1 MDIRRNIT
9 TAAVISWSVLIL
21 GCGAGLHELV
31 RTENRVLLNKLT
43 AGMTKD
49 EIIELMG
56 QGTYRERGHSP
67 EIVTD
72 PYRVESYTAG
82 QSSFEIIF
90 YYTDIKRPDGAIT
103 DDELTPLVLKDGK
116 LAGWGW
122 SYWESAAIQYNIRVR
137 R

>member
-1 MDIRRNIT
+1 MAIIWNT
-9 TAAVISWSVLIL
+9 KTATVILLGIL
-21 GCGAGLHELV
+21 AFGCGASLHELV
-31 RTENRVLLNKLT
+31 RTENRMLLSKLMV
-43 AGMTKD
+43 GMTKD

-56 QGTYRERGHSP
+56 QGTYRDRGHRP

-72 PYRVESYTAG
+72 PYRVESYPVD

-90 YYTDIKRPDGAIT
+90 YYTDIKNPDGAIT

-122 SYWESAAIQYNIRVR
+122 SYWESTAIQYNIRIR